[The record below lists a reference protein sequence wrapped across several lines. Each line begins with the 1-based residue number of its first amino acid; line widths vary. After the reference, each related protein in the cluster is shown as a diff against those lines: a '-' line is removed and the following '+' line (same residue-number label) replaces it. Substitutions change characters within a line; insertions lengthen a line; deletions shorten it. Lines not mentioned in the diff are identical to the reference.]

1 MVLGVVDMSTGGI
14 VGGSI
19 LLPNALQ
26 VEFSSVAEDN
36 GGIGGLVRLLL
47 GLSLFCQLR
56 LR

>member
-36 GGIGGLVRLLL
+36 GGIGGLVGLLL